1 MFLKIVKSKEY
12 KLIVRLWLKNG
23 CLQLKIYIS
32 ELLNLSIETM
42 NSIVE
47 DFIDLLQDKSHLLS
61 PYRGVFVINLS
72 CFFKMLSSIFL
83 ILIIR
88 DCLAD

>member
-42 NSIVE
+42 KSIVE

-61 PYRGVFVINLS
+61 PYRSVFVINLP

-88 DCLAD
+88 ECLAD

>member
-61 PYRGVFVINLS
+61 PYRRVFVINLS

>member
-42 NSIVE
+42 KSIVE

-61 PYRGVFVINLS
+61 PYRSVFVINLS

-88 DCLAD
+88 ECLAD